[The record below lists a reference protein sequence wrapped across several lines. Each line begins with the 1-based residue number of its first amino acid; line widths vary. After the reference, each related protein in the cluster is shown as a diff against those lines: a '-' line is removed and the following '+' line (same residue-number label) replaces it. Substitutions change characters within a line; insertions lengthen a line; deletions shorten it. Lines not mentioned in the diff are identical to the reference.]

1 MQADGQCWGDEA
13 EGDVDQFRRACEGL
27 LGNPTH
33 CIGDGHYY
41 SCVDERCNLDR
52 SCSSD
57 LGLQSCGCP
66 DGLVPGGIFVE
77 EPHWACQVY
86 CPGRYTES
94 SKSRGGAGPYKN
106 EQRSRLQADGQCW
119 GDDAHGTK
127 DEFEQECGALRPGDA
142 QRCDAD
148 GLWYSCED
156 ERCNL
161 GRSCSSSPGPY
172 SCACPANVILA
183 GHFEDV
189 MGIAGAQRCD
199 ADGLWYSCGD
209 ERCNLG
215 RSCSSSPGMF
225 SCACPPEVT
234 WAWKCQ
240 VVPSLIPP
248 TPVVVE
254 EGTTAEVSIK
264 FTLPAD
270 VTDVQVVQAAKAA
283 AASALE
289 AAPDAVIV
297 TTIVSKATGTVNT
310 PPSATGKEDEVLA
323 GIKTIVCDGQDNC
336 VVEWVPTGRRLG
348 SDRRLAEQIYGVTQ
362 TVTVSPS
369 PSLSSSLPAAL
380 SRPPLQK
387 GRNSAAFV
395 LTRIAASL
403 RRNRT
408 GNGRR
413 RSSAGRDPYRDEGIA
428 QHGPQVY

>member
-41 SCVDERCNLDR
+41 SCSDERCNLDR

-127 DEFEQECGALRPGDA
+127 DEFEQECGALRLGDA

-148 GLWYSCED
+148 GLWYSCD
-156 ERCNL
+156 EGEMCNL
-161 GRSCSSSPGPY
+161 ERSCSSSPGLS

-189 MGIAGAQRCD
+189 LGIAGAQRCD

-240 VVPSLIPP
+240 VVSLWMP
-248 TPVVVE
+248 TPITDDNIHDAVDLWYSDQTSSNAIYGDISGWDTGGV
-254 EGTTAEVSIK
+254 TNTNDLFSLNAT
-264 FTLPAD
+264 FNAD
-270 VTDVQVVQAAKAA
+270 LSAWDVASVTDTK
-283 AASALE
+283 
-289 AAPDAVIV
+289 
-297 TTIVSKATGTVNT
+297 
-310 PPSATGKEDEVLA
+310 
-323 GIKTIVCDGQDNC
+323 
-336 VVEWVPTGRRLG
+336 
-348 SDRRLAEQIYGVTQ
+348 
-362 TVTVSPS
+362 
-369 PSLSSSLPAAL
+369 
-380 SRPPLQK
+380 
-387 GRNSAAFV
+387 
-395 LTRIAASL
+395 
-403 RRNRT
+403 
-408 GNGRR
+408 
-413 RSSAGRDPYRDEGIA
+413 
-428 QHGPQVY
+428 